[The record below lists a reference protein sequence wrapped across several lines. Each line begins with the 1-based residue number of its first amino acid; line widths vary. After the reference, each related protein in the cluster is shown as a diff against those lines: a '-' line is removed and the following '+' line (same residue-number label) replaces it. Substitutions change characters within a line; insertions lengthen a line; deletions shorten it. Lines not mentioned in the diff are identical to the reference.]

1 MRCRPG
7 VFFSSQKHFAVF
19 GQLMGQP
26 EKLDPKRRKSGSAS
40 STRLV
45 GSSSKKTFKVDS
57 SHWSST
63 SADATTTRLNGE
75 RSMRL
80 DVPSDKSSRGVGSN
94 LEVGS
99 KLLLLLPTLLLLLG
113 RTSSGRN
120 PIPGGLE
127 KIPSS
132 EQGNKKHTHK
142 KRGKLLFCNGAHRS
156 TRTAHWPKTF
166 DAHDAHYFCILSRRS
181 KGHGRL
187 RQADN

>member
-132 EQGNKKHTHK
+132 EQGNKKHTHTK
-142 KRGKLLFCNGAHRS
+142 KEESYCFVTEHTVQRGRPTGRKHLTLTTLIILH
-156 TRTAHWPKTF
+156 TF
-166 DAHDAHYFCILSRRS
+166 TTL
-181 KGHGRL
+181 
-187 RQADN
+187 